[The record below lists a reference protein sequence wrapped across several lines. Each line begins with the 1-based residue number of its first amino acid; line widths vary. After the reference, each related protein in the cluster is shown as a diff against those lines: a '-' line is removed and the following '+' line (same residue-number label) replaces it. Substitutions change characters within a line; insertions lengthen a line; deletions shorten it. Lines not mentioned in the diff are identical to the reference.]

1 MNDIEKAMNGDK
13 EALNRVFITQKDV
26 MYKTA
31 VILLHNPD
39 DVYDAIQ
46 ETLLKIYKNI
56 SSLKNSE
63 SFKSWSR
70 RILINECYNIINKN
84 KKIVEIN
91 KNAELEFEE
100 SVEDIYFDNE
110 NIEAIFSK
118 IDEKSKLIATL
129 FYIDEL
135 SVKEISSFL
144 KIPEGT
150 VKSRLSKAR
159 EQIFNVLKEDE
170 KNGQ

>member
-1 MNDIEKAMNGDK
+1 MNDIEKAISGDK
-13 EALNRVFITQKDV
+13 EALNRIFITQKEV

-31 VILLHNPD
+31 VILLQNPD

-56 SSLKNSE
+56 SSLKNSNA
-63 SFKSWSR
+63 FKSWSR
-70 RILINECYNIINKN
+70 KILVNECYNIISKN
-84 KKIVEIN
+84 KKI
-91 KNAELEFEE
+91 AELNKSITMEYEE
-100 SVEDIYFDNE
+100 TSEDVYFDKE
-110 NIEAIFSK
+110 NIESIFSK
-118 IDEKSKLIATL
+118 LDIKSKLVATL

-159 EQIFNVLKEDE
+159 EQIFNVIEED
-170 KNGQ
+170 K

>member
-1 MNDIEKAMNGDK
+1 MNDIEKAINGNKD
-13 EALNRVFITQKDV
+13 ALNRIFITQKDV

-56 SSLKNSE
+56 SSLKNPE
-63 SFKSWSR
+63 AFKSWSR
-70 RILINECYNIINKN
+70 KILVNECYNIISKN
-84 KKIVEIN
+84 QKIMAINEATEISAN
-91 KNAELEFEE
+91 NTT
-100 SVEDIYFDNE
+100 EDIYFDKE
-110 NIEAIFSK
+110 NIEQIFNKLDTKSK
-118 IDEKSKLIATL
+118 IVATL

-159 EQIFNVLKEDE
+159 EEIFEVLKGEE
-170 KNGQ
+170 